1 MPPENFGS
9 NRYNAVINIEL
20 LRISP
25 PPIIAQNWLRGS
37 QKAVKKMYHTYFPS
51 QDLLIKK
58 QLTQALM
65 NAVTNY
71 KKGINLIS

>member
-1 MPPENFGS
+1 MAPENFGS

-20 LRISP
+20 VRISP
-25 PPIIAQNWLRGS
+25 PPVIAQNWLRGS

-51 QDLLIKK
+51 QDLLIKN

-65 NAVTNY
+65 NAVTSY